1 MTTSQTQTPEK
12 QSENGNRPDW
22 IAKAPK
28 GYGRKQKLERVGA
41 AWTRPDGGICL
52 RLHGTQ
58 IVSDDIYLYP
68 ATRADDEGAQ

>member
-1 MTTSQTQTPEK
+1 MADLKGSGKYRSLQTFLEQPAA
-12 QSENGNRPDW
+12 R
-22 IAKAPK
+22 

-68 ATRADDEGAQ
+68 ATVADDEGAQ